1 VLCWDGWDWDCWDG
15 TALLTTGLEL
25 VATFEACGACVA
37 DDSSSGWFAD
47 VPVLAVATVELPGIS
62 NSSEGYTPRWVLL
75 VCCNEFQVW
84 RRAKQDIAQEN

>member
-37 DDSSSGWFAD
+37 DDTGSAGFAD
-47 VPVLAVATVELPGIS
+47 VPLLAVATSFE
-62 NSSEGYTPRWVLL
+62 ERW
-75 VCCNEFQVW
+75 
-84 RRAKQDIAQEN
+84 